1 MKKQSMNNPFLITG
15 YVSPDYFCN
24 RVEEVES
31 MTDAL
36 KNGRD
41 ITLISPRRYG
51 KTGLIKHFFYLIN
64 KNEPEIKCIYIDIF
78 STRNLNDFVS
88 VFAESVI
95 RELSTTLEKAIRN
108 FGVLFKSLRPVVT
121 YDDLSGQPELTV
133 AMDKNTNAEVSLSEI
148 FNYLKK
154 TQVTCYFAID
164 EFQQINNYPEKGTE
178 ALLRSYIQFLPH
190 VRFIFSGSI
199 QHTMQEIF
207 LSPKRPFYQSTQMSS
222 LEVIPK
228 KDYFI
233 FVKKHFDKKSLTID
247 SQCFDIIYDEFDGH
261 TWYIQA
267 ILNRLFSFNKDIN
280 NPEQVFVAI
289 NQLIEEN
296 SYYYQELLKAYSVV
310 QRNVIEAIALEKQ
323 VNQVN
328 SGDFIT
334 KYKLKNASSV
344 NRVLTKLIANEVV
357 YLGNK
362 GYIIYDRLMGLW
374 LRKLKKKLN

>member
-228 KDYFI
+228 KEYFI
-233 FVKKHFDKKSLTID
+233 FTKTHFEKKSLTID